1 MNTCLP
7 NGNEYGEID
16 LKIDNIA
23 LQTTFPY
30 LFNLPFTLKSCT
42 TKEKSLATLCNI
54 EQVYFGDYYWSV
66 VPSESIFCPYGEEI

>member
-16 LKIDNIA
+16 LKMDDIA

-30 LFNLPFTLKSCT
+30 LFNSLSTLKSCA
-42 TKEKSLATLCNI
+42 TKEKSLAALCNI
-54 EQVYFGDYYWSV
+54 EQVYFGDYY
-66 VPSESIFCPYGEEI
+66 